1 MLRSSH
7 GESTVAPQK
16 KSWLSEGPKVPKF
29 SMHGIYVYLPMYL
42 YAIDDVYIYTCI
54 YLDDGS
60 ICHTKLLSIYLSS
73 SSIAVFFWKGTR
85 EGEMGG
91 F

>member
-1 MLRSSH
+1 MP
-7 GESTVAPQK
+7 PQK
-16 KSWLSEGPKVPKF
+16 ESWLSEGPKVPKF
-29 SMHGIYVYLPMYL
+29 NMYGIYVYLAMYL
-42 YAIDDVYIYTCI
+42 YAIDVVYMCI

-85 EGEMGG
+85 EGEMGAYLKSLTTTEG
-91 F
+91 E